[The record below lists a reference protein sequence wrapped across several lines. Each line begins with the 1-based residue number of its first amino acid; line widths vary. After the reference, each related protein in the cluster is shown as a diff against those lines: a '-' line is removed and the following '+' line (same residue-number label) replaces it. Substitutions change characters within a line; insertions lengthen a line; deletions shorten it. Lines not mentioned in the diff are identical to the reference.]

1 MSSDNQRYG
10 RQVAVFGAGIAGL
23 TAAHE
28 LVERGFDVEVYEVAA
43 PSLLDQFDGA
53 ACSVGGVARTQWGR
67 VEIDEHAPGQPGP
80 NNGPPLPFDHS
91 PVQPLL
97 LHLDPPDGRNR
108 AYFQPGT
115 ASFVDNNAVDVI
127 LDRIVAAIHGY
138 VVGHGPIR
146 QIEVRGFTHARPVEA
161 GTVTPPSGAAA
172 TLDYERAHVVAQQL
186 QAKLAAQTGIPKPID
201 VQVSARGYGLANDPT
216 QPDDRRDFA
225 SVHMVEDWIPGEH
238 GFRFFPS
245 CYHNLFDTL
254 RRIPV
259 PDDGH
264 AVYQDTPR
272 TVLDNLLPPE
282 LFGILGKNA
291 SGAQQLTI
299 RREPPRSLQVLFEEL
314 SSVMKALGIT
324 VADQARFQLKL
335 FQYMTSCRQRREQ
348 SYENLSW
355 AEFLELDDPGYS
367 AEFRTYTNSSAQLL
381 VAMDATRC
389 DARTYGNISVQI
401 LQDQLQ
407 AGRRVDGT
415 LTGPTSL
422 VWFEHWRR
430 YLEMQGVRFLRGRL
444 DGFVHADAQT
454 IWPKVTIWRDF
465 DADGAKHAA
474 PVATPTVLVRDFYV
488 VAIPGQEVQKLLI
501 QDDPTSQLQGPDLDR
516 IRHFPF
522 GDATQV
528 DTGGAL
534 AHMSGIQYFFDCDFK
549 ILAGH
554 AIYPDSP
561 WRLSSIS
568 QPQFWTQ
575 RTGWWTGYRSIV
587 SVDIGSW
594 NISPQDGSP
603 IAWESSRQQIAQET
617 WQQIKAAVDLQ
628 IGASID
634 LHRQRGMPLPRTVC
648 PEPIF
653 YHLDD
658 NLQFG
663 TAGVTANH
671 APLLINRA
679 GEFRE
684 RPGRL
689 DRLQGYELNY
699 GNLVFAGVHMQTY
712 TRLTTMEAANESAR
726 HAVNAILNA
735 CADPAPGSSLR
746 PYRGDFCSISD
757 PEDNEPADLQILLTL
772 DERLHAMEL
781 PHFVEILGLKSLPT
795 QLLQPD
801 PDLSILGG
809 LVA

>member
-1 MSSDNQRYG
+1 MSSDKQAYG

-28 LVERGFDVEVYEVAA
+28 LVERGFDVEVYEVAE
-43 PSLLDQFDGA
+43 PSILDRFDGL

-67 VEIDEHAPGQPGP
+67 VEIDEYAPGQPGLG
-80 NNGPPLPFDHS
+80 NGPPAPFDHS
-91 PVQPLL
+91 PVQPLR

-108 AYFQPGT
+108 AYFQAGT
-115 ASFVDNNAVDVI
+115 ATYVDSAAVDAI
-127 LDRIVAAIHGY
+127 LDRIVDAIRDY
-138 VVGHGPIR
+138 VVAHGPIR
-146 QIEVRGFTHARPVEA
+146 QLEVRGFSHARPVES
-161 GTVTPPSGAAA
+161 GTVTPPSGTSA
-172 TLDYERAHVVAQQL
+172 TLDYDRAHIVAEEL
-186 QAKLAAQTGIPKPID
+186 QIKLAAAPEIPQPI
-201 VQVSARGYGLANDPT
+201 VVKVAARGYGLANDPT
-216 QPDDRRDFA
+216 QPDARRDFA

-245 CYHNLFDTL
+245 CYYNLFDTL

-259 PDDGH
+259 PDATQ
-264 AVYQDTPR
+264 AVYQETPR

-282 LFGILGKNA
+282 LFGIMGNGPIA
-291 SGAQQLTI
+291 GQLRTI
-299 RREPPRSLQVLFEEL
+299 RREPPRSLQALFEEL
-314 SSVMKALGIT
+314 TSVMKTLKIT
-324 VADQARFQLKL
+324 VADQTRFQLKL

-348 SYENLSW
+348 SYETMSW
-355 AEFLELDDPGYS
+355 SEFLELGDPAYS
-367 AEFRTYTNSSAQLL
+367 EEFRTYTNSSAQLL
-381 VAMDATRC
+381 VAMDALRC

-401 LQDQLQ
+401 LLDQLQ
-407 AGRRVDGT
+407 PGRRADGT
-415 LTGPTSL
+415 LTGPSSL

-444 DGFVHADAQT
+444 DGFVHADEQT
-454 IWPKVTIWRDF
+454 IWPKVTIWRDY
-465 DADGAKHAA
+465 DVDGTPYKS
-474 PVATPTVLVRDFYV
+474 PVPTPTVLVRDFYV
-488 VAIPGQEVQKLLI
+488 VAIPGQAVQNLLI
-501 QDDPTSQLQGPDLDR
+501 QDDPTSILQGPDIDR
-516 IRHFPF
+516 IRHFSF
-522 GDATQV
+522 GDPTQV
-528 DTGGAL
+528 ETGGAL

-554 AIYPDSP
+554 AVYPDSP

-594 NISPQDGSP
+594 NIAPPAGGP
-603 IAWESSRQQIAQET
+603 TAWAATRQQIAKEA

-628 IGASID
+628 LDAAPD
-634 LHRQRGMPLPRTVC
+634 LRPQRGTPLPRAIC

-658 NLQFG
+658 NLEFG
-663 TAGVTANH
+663 SAGVVVNH
-671 APLLINRA
+671 APLLINRV

-689 DRLQGYELNY
+689 DRMHGYELNY
-699 GNLVFAGVHMQTY
+699 GNLVFAGTHMQTY
-712 TRLTTMEAANESAR
+712 TRLTTMEAANESGR

-735 CADPAPGSSLR
+735 CADPAPDSTSR

-757 PEDNEPADLQILLTL
+757 PEDNEPADLQVFLAL
-772 DERLHAMEL
+772 DERLCSMGL
-781 PHFVEILGLKSLPT
+781 PHFIEILGLKSLPS
-795 QLLQPD
+795 QLLQPA
-801 PDLSILGG
+801 PDLSVLGG
-809 LVA
+809 LVL